1 MSCGAQ
7 QGGRKRKMRG
17 GMMYGYGFDPLTGTG
32 GAGYTAVETST
43 PFSSTTGAAI
53 PDPYA
58 TAGSGTQAGG
68 RRKKTKKGGKKS
80 KKSKKKTRKTRKMRM
95 RGGAPVYNAGA
106 TGTSFVGAASGM
118 PGSQTYGNYAGYNP
132 QIPGGNPHPIGG
144 DGVTRV

>member
-1 MSCGAQ
+1 M
-7 QGGRKRKMRG
+7 GGRRKRTMRG

-32 GAGYTAVETST
+32 GAGYTAVNTSA

-53 PDPYA
+53 PDPFG
-58 TAGSGTQAGG
+58 TTDTQAGG
-68 RRKKTKKGGKKS
+68 RRRRKTKKGGKKS
-80 KKSKKKTRKTRKMRM
+80 KKSKKTRKTRKMRM

-106 TGTSFVGAASGM
+106 TGTSFVGAVPNM
-118 PGSQTYGNYAGYNP
+118 PGSQTYGGYQGYNP

>member
-7 QGGRKRKMRG
+7 QGGRKQKMRG

-32 GAGYTAVETST
+32 GAGYTAVNTSA
-43 PFSSTTGAAI
+43 PVNSATGQVM

-58 TAGSGTQAGG
+58 SDTQAGG
-68 RRKKTKKGGKKS
+68 RRRKTKKGGKKS
-80 KKSKKKTRKTRKMRM
+80 KKSKKKTRKTRKVRM

-106 TGTSFVGAASGM
+106 TGTSFVGGIPNM
-118 PGSQTYGNYAGYNP
+118 PGSQTYGGYQGYNP

>member
-1 MSCGAQ
+1 
-7 QGGRKRKMRG
+7 MRG

-32 GAGYTAVETST
+32 GAGHTAVNTSA
-43 PFSSTTGAAI
+43 PVDSATGGVM

-132 QIPGGNPHPIGG
+132 QIPGSNPHPIGA

>member
-7 QGGRKRKMRG
+7 QGGRKQKMRG

-32 GAGYTAVETST
+32 GAGYTAVNTSA
-43 PFSSTTGAAI
+43 PVNSATGQVM

-58 TAGSGTQAGG
+58 SDTQAGG
-68 RRKKTKKGGKKS
+68 RRRKKTKKGGKKS
-80 KKSKKKTRKTRKMRM
+80 KKSKKKTRKTRKHRM

-106 TGTSFVGAASGM
+106 TGTSFVGAVPNM
-118 PGSQTYGNYAGYNP
+118 PGSQTYGGYQGYNP